1 MRSALSAFK
10 FLTICGRF
18 DADKLSPKQIGAGAL
33 FFPLVGLI
41 LGLVLA
47 LLNRLLEPYLESEIL
62 GVALI
67 TMLIV
72 MTGASHLE
80 GTQQT
85 FDALPG
91 KPRGENKPSGIYG
104 FLVVLLIVLFKVRAA
119 EVIGETRTLSLL
131 VTPVLARW
139 SLVMFLY
146 GSTAVADPSA
156 RVVAENVRGW
166 HLLVATIATLTFA
179 VFMVGRT
186 ILWIGLCLSLLALF
200 SRAYLHHR
208 HGGITCNQLG
218 AVIELS
224 ETLSLT
230 LFASLY

>member
-62 GVALI
+62 GMALI

-85 FDALPG
+85 FDTLPG
-91 KPRGENKPSGIYG
+91 KPHEENKPNSIYN
-104 FLVVLLIVLFKVRAA
+104 FLMMLLIILFKIRTA
-119 EVIGETRTLSLL
+119 EIIDE
-131 VTPVLARW
+131 
-139 SLVMFLY
+139 
-146 GSTAVADPSA
+146 
-156 RVVAENVRGW
+156 
-166 HLLVATIATLTFA
+166 
-179 VFMVGRT
+179 
-186 ILWIGLCLSLLALF
+186 
-200 SRAYLHHR
+200 
-208 HGGITCNQLG
+208 
-218 AVIELS
+218 
-224 ETLSLT
+224 
-230 LFASLY
+230 

>member
-80 GTQQT
+80 STQQT

-91 KPRGENKPSGIYG
+91 KPCGENKPSGIYG
-104 FLVVLLIVLFKVRAA
+104 FLAVLLIVLFKVRAA

-139 SLVMFLY
+139 SPVMFLY
-146 GSTAVADPSA
+146 GSTVTDPSA

-179 VFMVGRT
+179 VFMLGRT
-186 ILWIGLCLSLLALF
+186 VLWIGLCLSILALF

-208 HGGITCNQLG
+208 HGGITCDQLG
-218 AVIELS
+218 ALIELS